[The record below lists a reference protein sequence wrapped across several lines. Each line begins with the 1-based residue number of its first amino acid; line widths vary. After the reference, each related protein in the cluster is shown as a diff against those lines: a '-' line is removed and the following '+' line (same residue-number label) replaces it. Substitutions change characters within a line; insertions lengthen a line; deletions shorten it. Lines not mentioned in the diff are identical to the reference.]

1 MEPEDRW
8 FNLPHGIRMH
18 ARDWGGDGPP
28 VLLLHGLASNA
39 RIWDLAAPLL
49 AERAR
54 VAALDQRGHGET
66 DKPDEGYDY
75 DAFARD
81 VSAAIE
87 SLGFERPVVVG
98 HSWGAAVALDYA
110 ARRPDGVRGAVLVDG
125 GVFEISRGMTWE
137 EAEVRMAPPDLT
149 SLTREEFLER
159 MRGWA
164 SSIALSPQVEE
175 AVLANFYTAEDGRIR
190 PHLTR
195 ENHMKIL
202 RAMYDQKVGELYPRV
217 RCPVLI
223 APAMSAPSADVPA
236 FVQHKRAAV
245 DTALGALPDARVR
258 WFENT
263 VHDIPLHRPAE
274 LAAAIESFID
284 SCA

>member
-8 FNLPHGIRMH
+8 FNLPDGVRMY
-18 ARDWGGDGPP
+18 ARDWGGDGPAI
-28 VLLLHGLASNA
+28 VLLHGLASNA
-39 RIWDLAAPLL
+39 RIWDLTAPLL

-54 VAALDQRGHGET
+54 VVALDQRGHGQT

-75 DAFARD
+75 ETIAEDL
-81 VSAAIE
+81 AAALDE
-87 SLGFERPVVVG
+87 LDLNHPVVVG
-98 HSWGAAVALDYA
+98 HSWGASVALERA
-110 ARRPDGVRGAVLVDG
+110 ARHPDVTGGVVLVDG

-164 SSIALSPQVEE
+164 SNIALSPQVEE

-223 APAMSAPSADVPA
+223 APAMSAPSADMPA
-236 FVQHKRAAV
+236 FVRHKRAAV

-274 LAAAIESFID
+274 LAAAIESFIGT
-284 SCA
+284 CL